1 LAAATEPWAAAVL
14 AAARGYAGCEVL
26 AVPNWPLRRDDQ
38 VGCVL
43 FTPVDALER
52 RRAAVRS

>member
-1 LAAATEPWAAAVL
+1 MLL

-26 AVPNWPLRRDDQ
+26 AVFNWLLRRDDQ

-43 FTPVDALER
+43 F
-52 RRAAVRS
+52 AAVDQLEHAR